1 MIKDFPKII
10 SVYASN
16 DYKIEVAFSDGI
28 SGKYDL
34 SKIAR
39 SGLMSYWNNIDNF
52 KKVCIKDNILCWNED
67 IEIDSNSI
75 YLNLIDK
82 TFFEYA

>member
-1 MIKDFPKII
+1 MNKPFPNII
-10 SVYASN
+10 SAFASD
-16 DYKIEVAFSDGI
+16 DYKIEVAFNDGV

-34 SKIAR
+34 SKITR
-39 SGLMSYWNNIDNF
+39 SGLMSYWNDIDNF
-52 KKVCIKDNILCWNED
+52 KKVQIKDNILIWNED
-67 IEIDSNSI
+67 IEIDSSSI